1 LAILEPVTCVSGH
14 RHHDSGGVPE
24 DHEETAT
31 TTLTIRVPDARLPAG
46 DSWQDTE
53 MLATVAIGYVP
64 PLQPDGA
71 VSDRPPEK
79 VHFMRFKNS
88 YAAAVA
94 AAVSAVVFS
103 AAFQPAEAGFV
114 TIDNFSN
121 SATNTASA
129 SGTSTGLI
137 LLNVSQPI
145 TTVFEDRAVT
155 QAYAQSGGS
164 GRTAAVFSGTAV
176 VTGGIGTFTV
186 SKAALPSGSSY
197 NNLRLDSTV
206 TWVNADSSP
215 VDLLG
220 DGVGGFND
228 RMKFVIPSWTQSGS
242 GTYPNNYAF
251 FYVFDVN
258 DNAASLDWTGGAPIG
273 TTEVPFSSFV
283 LSQPTFDWG
292 AVKSVMYDSSVSP
305 PTGGASGALTNA
317 IQFDSIQAVP
327 EPTQM
332 VSVAAVGAMYGAW
345 RLRKLRRSREAAG
358 DAIAG

>member
-1 LAILEPVTCVSGH
+1 MTCVSGH

-94 AAVSAVVFS
+94 AAVAAVVFS
-103 AAFQPAEAGFV
+103 AAFQPAEAGIV

-121 SATNTASA
+121 SATNTATS
-129 SGTSTGLI
+129 SGIGDTLE
-137 LLNVSQPI
+137 LQNVDQPI
-145 TTVFEDRAVT
+145 TTVFDVRQVGQQFT
-155 QAYAQSGGS
+155 QSGGTFL
-164 GRTAAVFSGTAV
+164 TAAVFSGTAV
-176 VTGGIGTFTV
+176 VSGGIGTFT
-186 SKAALPSGSSY
+186 STKAALPSGISY
-197 NNLRLDSTV
+197 PTLSLDSTLAW
-206 TWVNADSSP
+206 TNADSSP
-215 VDLLG
+215 VNLLG

-228 RMKFVIPSWTQSGS
+228 RMKFVISSWTQSGS
-242 GTYPNNYAF
+242 GTGTWNNYAGIG
-251 FYVFDVN
+251 VIDIDSNIAV
-258 DNAASLDWTGGAPIG
+258 LDWSSSGVPIG

-283 LSQPTFDWG
+283 LQSGTTFNWG
-292 AVKSVMYDSSVSP
+292 SVTRVSYDSNVRP
-305 PTGGASGALTNA
+305 PDGGFTGALTNS

-345 RLRKLRRSREAAG
+345 RLRKLRRNREAAG